1 MGQPRKIIIFSKF
14 LGIFDLVHLHCLL
27 VHVINF
33 IGKPLRL
40 EDLNQKA
47 ATHEV
52 SAQVYCRAHEQF
64 KVGVTLTLPNL
75 TLALVDGQ
83 VSDVESFI
91 AKDPND
97 DSLGYGV
104 IVDQHAKA
112 FLEVGLSGEIWIHPE
127 LVVGKRHVHD
137 AVKRE
142 YTEIVHYGSVGR
154 RLAIEVAKDVPALLE

>member
-1 MGQPRKIIIFSKF
+1 MGQPLKIIIFRKF
-14 LGIFDLVHLHCLL
+14 LLIIDLVHLHCLL

-33 IGKPLRL
+33 IGKPLRF
-40 EDLNQKA
+40 EDLNQKT

-64 KVGVTLTLPNL
+64 KVGVTVTLPYL

-83 VSDVESFI
+83 VSDIEPFI
-91 AKDPND
+91 AKDPDD

-112 FLEVGLSGEIWIHPE
+112 FLEVSLSVETGIHPE

-137 AVKRE
+137 AVK
-142 YTEIVHYGSVGR
+142 
-154 RLAIEVAKDVPALLE
+154 